1 MLSSNLKE
9 VASQALT
16 DGLNDY
22 ENYCG
27 CNLSNEAAD
36 KCWDIQ
42 LVVSKNKRV
51 KAYGR
56 CWYTEG
62 KIEIYPHN
70 FKFQRIEDFKDTV
83 LHELAHHITWV
94 VFGERGHCGIWKSVC
109 KIIGA
114 DHMAKHSK

>member
-1 MLSSNLKE
+1 MINHNLKE

-16 DGLNDY
+16 GGLNIFEDVNGL
-22 ENYCG
+22 E
-27 CNLSNEAAD
+27 LSDSILD

-51 KAYGR
+51 KAFGR

-94 VFGERGHCGIWKSVC
+94 VFGERGHNHTWKSVC
-109 KIIGA
+109 RIIGA
-114 DHMAKHSK
+114 DHMARHTK